1 MGGEPSIITVTFNET
16 NGITNVA
23 TSIKYASK
31 ADRDAAMSTG
41 MTDGME
47 MSYKRSTEY
56 WRVRSRCIAH
66 APSLAFDRTANT
78 IAVDCEERHSTY
90 LRGHL
95 PMRGM
100 KHEDNSFS
108 PDDARAGCR
117 IGAAEANDGLRAG
130 QRTQNVL
137 RSPRQRRSCGVAPRL
152 VHDHHQQLDRVDRRT
167 FQDAESDCRR
177 NAGPR
182 AHGGHRT
189 RHQLRKPRRRCGGA
203 ARSPQDP
210 QGGPH
215 RLQHGRRRGDAVCD
229 PPSGQSAQG
238 GRHFVHVPP
247 RRHGQGSG
255 STRSRNSRRTPS
267 KARPS
272 KPSTRS

>member
-1 MGGEPSIITVTFNET
+1 
-16 NGITNVA
+16 
-23 TSIKYASK
+23 
-31 ADRDAAMSTG
+31 
-41 MTDGME
+41 
-47 MSYKRSTEY
+47 
-56 WRVRSRCIAH
+56 
-66 APSLAFDRTANT
+66 
-78 IAVDCEERHSTY
+78 
-90 LRGHL
+90 
-95 PMRGM
+95 MRGM

-137 RSPRQRRSCGVAPRL
+137 RSPRQRRACGAAPRR

-167 FQDAESDCRR
+167 LQDAESDRRR

-189 RHQLRKPRRRCGGA
+189 RHQQREPCRRCGGA

-210 QGGPH
+210 KADLIGYSMGGGVAM
-215 RLQHGRRRGDAVCD
+215 QCAI
-229 PPSGQSAQG
+229 
-238 GRHFVHVPP
+238 RHPDKVRKVVVISSSVPP
-247 RRHGQGSG
+247 RRHGSRKR
-255 STRSRNSRRTPS
+255 STHSRNSRRKPS